1 MTENHAILQ
10 ISCTNKIHRK
20 KSFLQSSMIKII
32 KRIDFLGENGSLKIS
47 SFFKVSWQKFWR
59 NVQSLHK
66 IQRSFVI
73 FIFQK
78 SAVGSFEVRIINDL
92 WEERCEGGK
101 HTDRDTKNKSGEEM
115 FHALQG

>member
-1 MTENHAILQ
+1 M
-10 ISCTNKIHRK
+10 
-20 KSFLQSSMIKII
+20 
-32 KRIDFLGENGSLKIS
+32 
-47 SFFKVSWQKFWR
+47 
-59 NVQSLHK
+59 QSLHK

-78 SAVGSFEVRIINDL
+78 SAL
-92 WEERCEGGK
+92 WSYEERFEGGK

>member
-1 MTENHAILQ
+1 
-10 ISCTNKIHRK
+10 
-20 KSFLQSSMIKII
+20 MIKII
-32 KRIDFLGENGSLKIS
+32 KWIDFPGENGSLKIS